1 MYYRG
6 YLPPVECPR
15 CGTLNNQV
23 RDECRFCDCPLE
35 NYCEDSDC
43 VNQRNA
49 RFCKKCGQPTLFS
62 RHKVFNEAYV
72 QMMHLSAKHYYE
84 VNGDPDTPEAKAEQA
99 RRRREA
105 RRELRRD
112 SWSYGGDYYDDDDF
126 PEPPT
131 DPDYIP
137 YY

>member
-23 RDECRFCDCPLE
+23 REECRFCNCPLE
-35 NYCEDSDC
+35 NYCEECDC
-43 VNQRNA
+43 INQKNA
-49 RFCKKCGQPTLFS
+49 RFCKKCGRPSLFS
-62 RHKVFNEAYV
+62 SHKVFNEEYV
-72 QMMHLSAKHYYE
+72 KMMHLSAKHYYE
-84 VNGDPDTPEAKAEQA
+84 VNGDPDTPEARADAE

-105 RRELRRD
+105 RRRTRED
-112 SWSYGGDYYDDDDF
+112 SWMYGIYDNDDDF
-126 PEPPT
+126 PEPPL
-131 DPDYIP
+131 DPEYIP